1 MDMNY
6 IISHSSALEYWR
18 RQRRLGAGS
27 GAEVGARLGAGS
39 GAGLGAGL
47 GAGSGA
53 DLGAGSGSG
62 AAARVN
68 IPPSAPPNKKFVA
81 DAGNLGLTMPLNILV
96 ADAPARKVNKLV
108 VSHVC
113 RVSLPKGCF
122 FDAGNSLLASSPE
135 LCFLQMAGDMP
146 LLKLIELGFELC
158 GTYSMPAGADDEAV
172 GATMQ
177 LDAPLTTVAKLQ
189 SLALKMEGTHG
200 RKNALQ
206 ALRYVVE
213 NSASPMETLLAML
226 LFLPYNLG
234 GYGLAK
240 PLLNK
245 RVDVG
250 KTAKKAID
258 KSYYRCDLY
267 WPVAKLGIEYD
278 SDTYH
283 TGAARIAEDAKRRN
297 ALAYL
302 GIQSLTITKQQLYN
316 RSEFDKVVHQISKQL
331 GKRLRC
337 NNPNFAKKQLALRAL
352 LPVLASQ

>member
-1 MDMNY
+1 MNY
-6 IISHSSALEYWR
+6 IISHNSALEYWR
-18 RQRRLGAGS
+18 NRRRLC
-27 GAEVGARLGAGS
+27 V
-39 GAGLGAGL
+39 GLGAV
-47 GAGSGA
+47 
-53 DLGAGSGSG
+53 
-62 AAARVN
+62 ARVDA
-68 IPPSAPPNKKFVA
+68 PPSKLPNAKLLA
-81 DAGNLGLTMPLNILV
+81 DGGNLGLTTPLNILV
-96 ADAPARKVNKLV
+96 ADESARKVNKLV
-108 VSHVC
+108 ISHIG
-113 RVSLPKGCF
+113 SALTPKGCF
-122 FDAGNSLLASSPE
+122 FDAGNNLLTCSPE

-158 GTYSMPAGADDEAV
+158 GTYSMPAGADDEAM

-189 SLALKMEGTHG
+189 SLAIKMEGKHG

-245 RVDVG
+245 RIDVG
-250 KTAKKAID
+250 KTAKRAIA

-267 WPVAKLGIEYD
+267 WPAAKLGIEYD

-302 GIQSLTITKQQLYN
+302 GIQSLTVTKQQLYS
-316 RSEFDKVVHQISKQL
+316 RSEFDKVAHQISKQL

-337 NNPNFAKKQLALRAL
+337 NNPNFDQKQLALRAL